1 MSRQFPNDRDHPS
14 PLPLKMAFLQCRAL
28 VDAASHM
35 DAFALQAI
43 HLSRA
48 LLHLIIRLAEAVD
61 LSSMDETVEAHHI
74 SKLKK

>member
-1 MSRQFPNDRDHPS
+1 MLRQFRNDRDPPS
-14 PLPLKMAFLQCRAL
+14 PLTLKMAFLQCQSL

-61 LSSMDETVEAHHI
+61 LSSMEESSEAYHI
-74 SKLKK
+74 SKLKM

>member
-1 MSRQFPNDRDHPS
+1 MSRQFRNDHDHPS
-14 PLPLKMAFLQCRAL
+14 PLPLKMAFLQCRTL
-28 VDAASHM
+28 MDAASHM

-61 LSSMDETVEAHHI
+61 LSLMDEIIEDHHI

>member
-1 MSRQFPNDRDHPS
+1 MN
-14 PLPLKMAFLQCRAL
+14 
-28 VDAASHM
+28 AASHM

-48 LLHLIIRLAEAVD
+48 LLHLIIRLADAVD

>member
-1 MSRQFPNDRDHPS
+1 
-14 PLPLKMAFLQCRAL
+14 MAFLQCQSL
-28 VDAASHM
+28 VNVASHM

-48 LLHLIIRLAEAVD
+48 LLHLTVRLAEAVD